1 MKKYTHFDLEDAIYK
16 VWQTADD
23 IETLY
28 KYHGDAEQ
36 PMTED
41 EVANALIGLKQLHDM
56 RCWQLMDMS
65 ARVFELNQYCTDPV
79 KLAAREKMLSN
90 VDVLLNPDFPFK
102 QKKKGSKK

>member
-1 MKKYTHFDLEDAIYK
+1 MKKYTHFDLEAAIYK

-28 KYHGDAEQ
+28 KYHGDAEK

-41 EVANALIGLKQLHDM
+41 EVANALIGLKQLHEM
-56 RCWQLMDMS
+56 RCWQLLDMS

-79 KLAAREKMLSN
+79 KLARREAAL
-90 VDVLLNPDFPFK
+90 VDIHNFLNEDEPK
-102 QKKKGSKK
+102 KKKGSKK

>member
-28 KYHGDAEQ
+28 KYHGDAEK

-41 EVANALIGLKQLHDM
+41 QIANTLLGLKQIQEM
-56 RCWQLMDMS
+56 RMWELMDTY
-65 ARVFELNQYCTDPV
+65 RRKFELDQYCTDPV
-79 KLAAREKMLSN
+79 KLAARENYFEKI
-90 VDVLLNPDFPFK
+90 VLN
-102 QKKKGSKK
+102 KKKGKKK

>member
-1 MKKYTHFDLEDAIYK
+1 MKQYTHFDLEDHVYK

-41 EVANALIGLKQLHDM
+41 EVANALIGLKQIHEM
-56 RCWQLMDMS
+56 RCWQLMDMLC
-65 ARVFELNQYCTDPV
+65 RVFELNQYCTDPE
-79 KLAAREKMLSN
+79 KLAARQETLG
-90 VDVLLNPDFPFK
+90 DIEAYFNPEFPT
-102 QKKKGSKK
+102 KKKGKKK

>member
-28 KYHGDAEQ
+28 KYHGDADQ
-36 PMTED
+36 PMSED

-65 ARVFELNQYCTDPV
+65 CRVFELNQYCTDPMQ
-79 KLAAREKMLSN
+79 LAARDATHASIN
-90 VDVLLNPDFPFK
+90 SILNENKP
-102 QKKKGSKK
+102 KKKGSKK

>member
-23 IETLY
+23 IETFF
-28 KYHGDAEQ
+28 KYHGDAEK

-41 EVANALIGLKQLHDM
+41 EVANALLGLKSLHEM

-79 KLAAREKMLSN
+79 KLAAREQL
-90 VDVLLNPDFPFK
+90 FG
-102 QKKKGSKK
+102 KKRKVINE

>member
-28 KYHGDAEQ
+28 KFHGDADK

-41 EVANALIGLKQLHDM
+41 EVANTLLGLKQLHEM
-56 RCWQLMDMS
+56 RCWQLMDMKN
-65 ARVFELNQYCTDPV
+65 RVFELNQYCTDPV
-79 KLAAREKMLSN
+79 KLAARQAMINDAL
-90 VDVLLNPDFPFK
+90 DHLNTAKPK
-102 QKKKGSKK
+102 KEKKK

>member
-1 MKKYTHFDLEDAIYK
+1 MKKYTHFDLEDYVYK

-56 RCWQLMDMS
+56 RCWQLMDML
-65 ARVFELNQYCTDPV
+65 ARVFELNQYCTDPE
-79 KLAAREKMLSN
+79 KLAARNRLFGHVE
-90 VDVLLNPDFPFK
+90 DILNEDKP
-102 QKKKGSKK
+102 KKKGNKK

>member
-23 IETLY
+23 IDTLF
-28 KYHGDAEQ
+28 KYHGDAEK

-41 EVANALIGLKQLHDM
+41 EVANALLGLKSLHDM

-79 KLAAREKMLSN
+79 KLAAREAILGDI
-90 VDVLLNPDFPFK
+90 DVLLNPEFPI
-102 QKKKGSKK
+102 KKKGKKK

>member
-28 KYHGDAEQ
+28 KYHGDADK

-41 EVANALIGLKQLHDM
+41 EVANTLLGLKQLHEM
-56 RCWQLMDMS
+56 RCWQLLDMS
-65 ARVFELNQYCTDPV
+65 ARVFELNQYCTDPK
-79 KLAAREKMLSN
+79 KLAAREEMFG
-90 VDVLLNPDFPFK
+90 DVHEFLKPE
-102 QKKKGSKK
+102 KKKGKKK

>member
-1 MKKYTHFDLEDAIYK
+1 MKKYTHFDLEDYVYK

-41 EVANALIGLKQLHDM
+41 EVANALIGLKQMHDM

-65 ARVFELNQYCTDPV
+65 CRVFELNQYCTDPE
-79 KLAAREKMLSN
+79 KLAARKQMF
-90 VDVLLNPDFPFK
+90 DILNEPKP
-102 QKKKGSKK
+102 KKKGSKK

>member
-28 KYHGDAEQ
+28 QYHSDAEK

-41 EVANALIGLKQLHDM
+41 EMANALIGLQALHEM
-56 RCWQLMDMS
+56 RCWQLKDMS
-65 ARVFELNQYCTDPV
+65 ARVFELNQYCKDPAQ
-79 KLAAREKMLSN
+79 LAAREVMF
-90 VDVLLNPDFPFK
+90 PDFPVTK
-102 QKKKGSKK
+102 KGKKK